1 MTEPKLT
8 VAVFYGGRSPEH
20 DVSVV
25 SALQA
30 MQALDRKRF
39 DVVPVYIDVSGRWWT
54 GEALFQRSSYLP
66 DETLQKQLTELTL
79 DLTPAHG
86 TGLLVPLK
94 SKLFGGVK
102 PIEFDVALP
111 VVHGTTMEDG
121 CLQGLLELIG
131 VPYAGMRLP
140 ACTLAMDKVQTKHL
154 CRSLEIPCLPFTVL
168 QRPIQG
174 LMLAEAD
181 LKKQVKGVTFPAIV
195 KPVHL
200 GSSIGVAKVDSVD
213 ELAAVLPEIFK
224 YDAEAMVEPFVPN
237 LVEYNVAVSCAYNDG
252 ALDISA
258 IERPKSTKELLDF
271 KEKYCNGGGK
281 KTGSKEA
288 GQLSEGMLS
297 LTRELNPKVAK
308 KLASDVESW
317 AKQVFTALGRTG
329 APRIDFLSNSKT
341 GEIWLNEI
349 NPCPGSL
356 GYFLWEAKQQPV
368 LFTAQ
373 LSAQIEEALA
383 VYKRNKLPHDP
394 VPEAARLL
402 KRPGI

>member
-30 MQALDRKRF
+30 MEAIDRKRF
-39 DVVPVYIDVSGRWWT
+39 EVVPVYVDIEGKLWT
-54 GEALFQRSSYLP
+54 GDLLFDRNNYLP
-66 DETLQKQLTELTL
+66 DETVQKKLTELTL

-86 TGLLVPLK
+86 TGLLVPLNGGG
-94 SKLFGGVK
+94 LFGGPK

-121 CLQGLLELIG
+121 ALQGLFEMIE

-140 ACTLAMDKVQTKHL
+140 ACTLAMDKVQTKHV
-154 CRSLEIPCLPFTVL
+154 CRSLDIPCLPFEVL
-168 QRPIQG
+168 QRPEQG
-174 LMLAEAD
+174 LVIAEEV
-181 LKKQVKGVTFPAIV
+181 LKKQLKGFEFPAIV

-200 GSSIGVAKVDSVD
+200 GSSIGVAKVDSIG
-213 ELAAVLPEIFK
+213 ELSAVLPELFK
-224 YDAEAMVEPFVPN
+224 FDNEAMLEPFVPN
-237 LVEYNVAVSCAYNDG
+237 LVEYNVAVSAAYTDE
-252 ALDISA
+252 ITTSA
-258 IERPKSTKELLDF
+258 IERPKSDKELLDF
-271 KEKYCNGGGK
+271 KEKYCSGGGK
-281 KTGSKEA
+281 KTGEKA
-288 GQLSEGMLS
+288 PGQLSEGMLS
-297 LTRELNPKVAK
+297 LTRELNPKLAK
-308 KLASDVESW
+308 KLTDNVETWGKAIFS
-317 AKQVFTALGRTG
+317 ALGRTG
-329 APRIDFLSNSKT
+329 VPRIDFLSNSKT

-356 GYFLWEAKQQPV
+356 GYFLWEAKEDPI

-373 LSAQIEEALA
+373 LTAQIEEALA
-383 VYKRNKLPHDP
+383 VAKQKRLPYDP